1 MVKKSRR
8 NDADGQGAAR
18 GLHMRRRMWIIVALV
33 LFAGWLA
40 LKVAWHVGSFAVHV
54 LLGLAV
60 IAMVM
65 HFVRG
70 HFGGG
75 KASAGT

>member
-1 MVKKSRR
+1 VRLPST
-8 NDADGQGAAR
+8 AR
-18 GLHMRRRMWIIVALV
+18 AMHSPVCMWIIVALA

-40 LKVAWHVGSFAVHV
+40 LKVAWNVGSFAVHV

-70 HFGGG
+70 HFGN